1 MSQHQN
7 HQTNIIV
14 TVNAS
19 IGDVERVFASL
30 DDARAW
36 LNDVQIRIRWMEDIE
51 LFKLVDGPDKRWG
64 RNGFE
69 HLGWEREPGRGRPQS
84 LKLTLRRAGNY
95 IGKWMSFP
103 DAVDTEYPL
112 DLTGLLVDKRE
123 RVRAPFPFKADAGH
137 TGNWTIPGTWTVG
150 KDGYYYTLTPD
161 MMWPMDFKYWEPV
174 SAAGEQLGFTFADNA
189 GLLQAA

>member
-1 MSQHQN
+1 MNKYQN

-19 IGDVERVFASL
+19 IGDVRRVFAGL

-36 LNDVQIRIRWMEDIE
+36 LNDVQIRIRWMEDIK
-51 LFKLVDGPDKRWG
+51 LLKLVNGSDEHWG

-69 HLGWEREPGRGRPQS
+69 HLGWEQEPGRGQPES
-84 LKLTLRRAGNY
+84 LKLMLRRAGNY

-103 DAVDTEYPL
+103 NAVDTEYPL

-123 RVRAPFPFKADAGH
+123 KV
-137 TGNWTIPGTWTVG
+137 
-150 KDGYYYTLTPD
+150 
-161 MMWPMDFKYWEPV
+161 KYWEPV
-174 SAAGEQLGFTFADNA
+174 STTGGQLGFTFADNTE
-189 GLLQAA
+189 LLQAT